1 MSINYLDN
9 IIKRRTTM
17 KNIPRLTDLE
27 VRIMSVLWE
36 SESNLTIQ
44 EIAGRLQED
53 KLSVQSI
60 TQAMKRLVSKKVVV
74 VSEHVLV
81 SNVYARTF
89 EPYYSQDEYLASE
102 IERLK
107 SSIFL
112 KKRANAVSVM
122 ATLINNSDDQEISLE
137 QIDELQKI
145 IEQKKACLEKRE
157 K

>member
-1 MSINYLDN
+1 MDRGITMN
-9 IIKRRTTM
+9 I
-17 KNIPRLTDLE
+17 IPRLTDLE

-89 EPYYSQDEYLASE
+89 EPCYSQDEYLASE
-102 IERLK
+102 LERLK
-107 SSIFL
+107 GSIFM
-112 KKRANAVSVM
+112 KKKANTVSVM
-122 ATLINNSDDQEISLE
+122 ATLINNSDDQEISLD

>member
-1 MSINYLDN
+1 
-9 IIKRRTTM
+9 M
-17 KNIPRLTDLE
+17 KNMPRLTDLE
-27 VRIMSVLWE
+27 VRIMRVLWE

-44 EIAGRLQED
+44 EIAGRLHED

-89 EPYYSQDEYLASE
+89 EPCYSQDEYLASE
-102 IERLK
+102 IDRLMG
-107 SSIFL
+107 SIFL
-112 KKRANAVSVM
+112 KKRASTVSVM
-122 ATLINNSDDQEISLE
+122 ATLINNSDEQEISLD

-157 K
+157 KQKCI

>member
-1 MSINYLDN
+1 
-9 IIKRRTTM
+9 M

-27 VRIMSVLWE
+27 VRIMRVLWE

-44 EIAGRLQED
+44 EIAGRLHED

-60 TQAMKRLVSKKVVV
+60 TQAMKRLVSKRVVV

-89 EPYYSQDEYLASE
+89 KPCYSQDEYMASE
-102 IERLK
+102 IDRLK
-107 SSIFL
+107 GSIFA
-112 KKRANAVSVM
+112 KKRVNTFSVM
-122 ATLINNSDDQEISLE
+122 AALINNSDEQEISLD

>member
-1 MSINYLDN
+1 MN
-9 IIKRRTTM
+9 I
-17 KNIPRLTDLE
+17 IPRLTDLE

-36 SESNLTIQ
+36 SEANLTIQ

-74 VSEHVLV
+74 VSKYVLV

-89 EPYYSQDEYLASE
+89 EPNYSQDEYLASE

-107 SSIFL
+107 GSICM
-112 KKRANAVSVM
+112 KKRANTVSVM
-122 ATLINNSDDQEISLE
+122 AALINNSDEQEISLD

-145 IEQKKACLEKRE
+145 IEQKKARLEKRE